1 MFYWYIFFLRI
12 MFYWYMLT
20 TNNFVSILAIM
31 PQNHPILQI
40 QEGGEE
46 AGRGDAKAQAQAEA
60 LVAVL
65 QMLLVLKITWVT

>member
-1 MFYWYIFFLRI
+1 